1 MVDLLID
8 GFGQVLQWQNLI
20 VLALGIIL
28 GMVLGAVP
36 GLTSAM
42 AIALII
48 PFTYALDPVTSIV
61 MLLGAYKGGIYGGS
75 IPAILIGTPG
85 TPAAAATVAD
95 GYALARQGKGGKA
108 LRMALF
114 ASVTADLISDI
125 VLIVVAIHLA
135 RFALMFGPAEF
146 TVLMVFALTTV
157 AISSGRSLTKGVI
170 SACLGMMVA
179 LIGVDPMTGRQR
191 LTFGSLTL
199 AGGLELVPLLIGLMA
214 VSEVLV
220 QVESR
225 MRAAHVAHLPPPA
238 QPSDGRL
245 SLWEYLRHLKTILR
259 STFIGTIVGVIPG
272 LGPTLGAY
280 IAYNVAHQ
288 FATPAEQRLFGK
300 GSLDGVAAAESGN
313 NAVSGANMIPLLGF
327 GVPGDLLAAVI
338 IGAFLLQGIAPGP
351 RIFTES
357 PDVVYGIYAGL
368 IVANL
373 LLLAIALPTLRVF
386 VRLAQVRTS
395 LLFPLVVM
403 FCIVGS
409 YAFNQNIVDVY
420 VMLVFGVLGYVM
432 RKFGFPL
439 STLIIGFIVTPL
451 LERSFRQSLIFSRGG
466 WDIFFGS
473 SITWVLWGLTA
484 LSLGLAV
491 ASRIRMARRI
501 GTQVKG
507 QT

>member
-1 MVDLLID
+1 M
-8 GFGQVLQWQNLI
+8 
-20 VLALGIIL
+20 
-28 GMVLGAVP
+28 GAIP

-48 PFTYALDPVTSIV
+48 PFTYALDPVTSII

-95 GYALARQGKGGKA
+95 GYHLARQGKGGKA
-108 LRMALF
+108 LKLALA
-114 ASVTADLISDI
+114 ASVTADLLSDI
-125 VLIVVAIHLA
+125 VLILVAIHLA
-135 RFALMFGPAEF
+135 RFALMFGPPEF

-157 AISSGRSLTKGVI
+157 AISSGPSLTKGII
-170 SACLGMMVA
+170 SAGLGMMIA
-179 LIGVDPMTGRQR
+179 LIGVDPMTGRER
-191 LTFGSLTL
+191 LNFGSMTL
-199 AGGLELVPLLIGLMA
+199 EGGLELVPLLIGLMA

-225 MRAAHVAHLPPPA
+225 LRASRVAHLPPPSD
-238 QPSDGRL
+238 PSDERL
-245 SLWEYLRHLKTILR
+245 SIWEYIRHLKTILR
-259 STFIGTIVGVIPG
+259 STFIGIIIGVIPG

-280 IAYNVAHQ
+280 ISYNVAHSL
-288 FATPAEQRLFGK
+288 ASPAERRRFGK
-300 GSLDGVAAAESGN
+300 GSLTGVAAAESGN

-351 RIFTES
+351 RIFVEN
-357 PDVVYGIYAGL
+357 PEVVYGIYAGL
-368 IVANL
+368 IVANIL
-373 LLLAIALPTLRVF
+373 LFVIAMPTLRGF

-395 LLFPLVVM
+395 LLFPVVVM

-409 YAFNQNIVDVY
+409 YAFNQNMVDVY
-420 VMLVFGVLGYVM
+420 VMLIFGVVGYLM

-451 LERSFRQSLIFSRGG
+451 LERSFRQSLVVSRDN
-466 WDIFFGS
+466 WEIFFNS
-473 SITWVLWGLTA
+473 PVTWVLWGFTA
-484 LSLGLAV
+484 ISLVLAIV
-491 ASRIRMARRI
+491 SRNRMPR
-501 GTQVKG
+501 
-507 QT
+507 